1 MNRSP
6 SRRRRGVILTPQGLH
21 KLVQARAETERQFN
35 AGKRFTLDHLSD
47 RTGISV
53 DSLTRVFKAETG
65 VDRETLKHCFAA
77 FDLVLSEADYF
88 QPEPPEPFKSQEEA
102 EFPVG
107 IEFPDGQ
114 VSLSSPL
121 YIERFAFADTT
132 RDSLETECY
141 RAIER
146 PGILIRIKAPR
157 LMGKTS
163 LVNRILYHAE
173 SLGCHAISIR
183 FQLADKAIFQDLER
197 FLQWFCAN
205 VGLGLKLPNR
215 FADYWDA
222 MFGSKISC
230 KMYFEEYLLA
240 RSNAPIALAL
250 DDIDRLF
257 QYPDLADEFFGLLR
271 AWHEEAKN
279 RDIWRKLRLVVAH
292 STQVYIPLSTNKSPF
307 NVGLPIELP
316 TFTAEQIQDLAERHE
331 LEWSMPETL
340 QLMPLVGG
348 FPYLVRLAFYHLWRE
363 TITISEL
370 LHLSAAS
377 IAIYQEHLQYLLWN
391 LEQEPTLWQTFAQ
404 VLAASD
410 PVELELITAFKLQSM
425 GLVNLQ
431 EKYATVSCELYRR
444 YFRDRLQLSIT

>member
-1 MNRSP
+1 MNRST
-6 SRRRRGVILTPQGLH
+6 SRRRRGVILTPQGLQ
-21 KLVQARAETERQFN
+21 KLVQARTEAEREFN
-35 AGKRFTLDHLSD
+35 EGKRFTLEYLST
-47 RTGISV
+47 RTGISI
-53 DSLTRVFKAETG
+53 DSLTRVFKAEMG

-77 FDLVLSEADYF
+77 FNLVLLAEDYF
-88 QPEPPEPFKSQEEA
+88 QPEPPNSFKPQQEEA
-102 EFPVG
+102 ELSAEMELP
-107 IEFPDGQ
+107 EGQ
-114 VSLSSPL
+114 VSLTSPL
-121 YIERFAFADTT
+121 YVERFAFGDTS
-132 RDSLETECY
+132 RDSLETECR

-163 LVNRILYHAE
+163 LVNRILHHAE
-173 SLGCHAISIR
+173 TLGCHAISIR

-215 FADYWDA
+215 FADYWDV

-240 RSNAPIALAL
+240 QSTAPIALAL

-316 TFTAEQIQDLAERHE
+316 TFMPEQIQDLAKRHQ
-331 LEWSMPETL
+331 LDWSMQEIQ

-348 FPYLVRLAFYHLWRE
+348 FPYLVRLAFYHLWQG
-363 TITISEL
+363 TITDSDL
-370 LHLSAAS
+370 LQLSPTA
-377 IAIYQEHLQYLLWN
+377 IAVYREHLQYLLWN
-391 LEQEPTLWQTFAQ
+391 LEQEPTLWRAFAQ
-404 VLAASD
+404 VLAASA
-410 PVELELITAFKLQSM
+410 PIELDLITAFKLQSM
-425 GLVNLQ
+425 GLVQLQ
-431 EKYATVSCELYRR
+431 DKQATVSCELYRR
-444 YFRDRLQLSIT
+444 YFRDRIQPQG

>member
-1 MNRSP
+1 MNRST
-6 SRRRRGVILTPQGLH
+6 SRRRRGVILTPQGLQ
-21 KLVQARAETERQFN
+21 KLMQARTEAEYQSN
-35 AGKRFTLDHLSD
+35 AGKRFTLDYLSE

-77 FDLVLSEADYF
+77 FNLVLLEEDYF
-88 QPEPPEPFKSQEEA
+88 QPGPTDPLKFQEEA
-102 EFPVG
+102 KSFVEM
-107 IEFPDGQ
+107 EFPDGQ

-121 YIERFAFADTT
+121 YIERFADPA
-132 RDSLETECY
+132 RNSLEAECY

-146 PGILIRIKAPR
+146 PGVLIRIKAPR

-163 LVNRILYHAE
+163 LVNRILHHAE
-173 SLGCHAISIR
+173 TVGCHVISIR

-205 VGLGLKLPNR
+205 VGLGLRLPNR

-240 RSNAPIALAL
+240 QSTAPIALAL

-292 STQVYIPLSTNKSPF
+292 STQVYIPLTTNKSPF
-307 NVGLPIELP
+307 NVGFPVELP
-316 TFTAEQIQDLAERHE
+316 TFTPEQIQDLAERHP
-331 LEWSMPETL
+331 LDWSMQETQ

-348 FPYLVRLAFYHLWRE
+348 SPYLIRLAFYHLWRG
-363 TITISEL
+363 TITNSEL
-370 LHLSAAS
+370 LQLSPTA
-377 IAIYQEHLQYLLWN
+377 IAIYREHLQYQLWT
-391 LEQEPTLWQTFAQ
+391 LEQEPQLWQAFAQ
-404 VLAASD
+404 VLATSAA
-410 PVELELITAFKLQSM
+410 VELELITAFKLQSI
-425 GLVNLQ
+425 GLVQLQ
-431 EKYATVSCELYRR
+431 DKHATVSCELYRR
-444 YFRDRLQLSIT
+444 YFRDRLQPRT

>member
-1 MNRSP
+1 MNRSTA
-6 SRRRRGVILTPQGLH
+6 RRRRGVILTPQGLQ
-21 KLVQARAETERQFN
+21 KLVQARTEAERQFN
-35 AGKRFTLDHLSD
+35 DGKRFTLEHLSD
-47 RTGISV
+47 LTGISV

-88 QPEPPEPFKSQEEA
+88 QPGVPEPLKPQEEPESLA
-102 EFPVG
+102 E
-107 IEFPDGQ
+107 IDFPDGQ
-114 VSLSSPL
+114 VSLNSPL
-121 YIERFAFADTT
+121 YVERFAFGDPT
-132 RDSLETECY
+132 RESLEMECY

-163 LVNRILYHAE
+163 LVNRILHHAE
-173 SLGCHAISIR
+173 TLGCHAISIR

-205 VGLGLKLPNR
+205 VGLGLRLPNR

-222 MFGSKISC
+222 IFGSKISC

-240 RSNAPIALAL
+240 QATAPIALAL

-279 RDIWRKLRLVVAH
+279 RDIWRKLRLVIAH

-307 NVGLPIELP
+307 NVGFPVELP
-316 TFTAEQIQDLAERHE
+316 PFTPEQIQDLAERHQ
-331 LEWSMPETL
+331 LDWSTQETQ
-340 QLMPLVGG
+340 QLLALVGG
-348 FPYLVRLAFYHLWRE
+348 YPYLVRLAFYHLWRG
-363 TITISEL
+363 TLASSEL
-370 LHLSAAS
+370 LQLSPAA

-391 LEQEPTLWQTFAQ
+391 LEQEPQLWQAFAQ
-404 VLAASD
+404 VLQAAA

-425 GLVNLQ
+425 GLVHLQ
-431 EKYATVSCELYRR
+431 DKHATVSCELYRR
-444 YFRDRLQLSIT
+444 YFRDRLQPRA